1 MHTPETLAEMAE
13 ISSGGSRMRGKKKGG
28 KREWGAGNLIA
39 ESEWIQ
45 YEISIDSL
53 RLDVT
58 LQWVSSS
65 VVPKTNMTPSTPS
78 G

>member
-1 MHTPETLAEMAE
+1 LKREEAKGVEMHTPETLAEMAE

-45 YEISIDSL
+45 
-53 RLDVT
+53 
-58 LQWVSSS
+58 
-65 VVPKTNMTPSTPS
+65 
-78 G
+78 

>member
-13 ISSGGSRMRGKKKGG
+13 ISSGGSRMRGKKKDG